1 MPEDVREIVRQ
12 RLEERK
18 RPTLTETRALLAL
31 LDHLDDEVTH
41 LREKLAAREDEHGFD
56 VIQES
61 DIPEQWKMLLEQLDA
76 SLAADEPDDILG
88 AVYAWCKDWLKVRAR
103 LLTLI
108 TTERDLIAE
117 IDRLEQEAETVY
129 QRLSQLVEKRRGGTT

>member
-41 LREKLAAREDEHGFD
+41 LREKLAVREDDQGFD

-76 SLAADEPDDILG
+76 SLRSDEPDDILG

-129 QRLSQLVEKRRGGTT
+129 QRLAQDGRSLQ